1 MKPVGRA
8 HIRAALRETG
18 ALLAQWTEGWDTE
31 PCDWWYV
38 CCDRKDYDISSLRKV
53 ARYDVRRGLQ
63 QCEVRKVD
71 AEWFAS
77 NGFTVYAAAFRHYG
91 TRPAL
96 TETEFVDEFRT
107 HATYPGRETWGAF
120 MNDRLIAWESCI
132 VIDDAVVSA
141 SAKCDPAYFRARPNN
156 ALVYVLT
163 RHYLIERRLR
173 YVTSGSRVLLHDT
186 NVQEFNEK
194 MGYRKVYCPLR
205 TELGSIAAFLHI
217 LRLPGLARRLGL
229 GQFLRSPIDK
239 LEAVAAAVR
248 VSRSCQSV
256 AASTAESYPRPG
268 QSPDI

>member
-1 MKPVGRA
+1 MKPVDRA

-18 ALLAQWTEGWDTE
+18 ALLAQWTEGWDTA

-38 CCDRKDYDISSLRKV
+38 CCDRKDYDISSLRKA

-63 QCEVRKVD
+63 QCQVRKVD

-77 NGFTVYAAAFRHYG
+77 NGFPVYSAAFRHYG
-91 TRPAL
+91 TTPGL
-96 TETEFVDEFRT
+96 TETEFVDEFRA

-141 SAKCDPAYFRARPNN
+141 SAKCDPAYFIARPNN

-163 RHYLIERRLR
+163 RHYLRERRLR
-173 YVTSGSRVLLHDT
+173 YVTSGSRVLLHAT
-186 NVQEFNEK
+186 NVQAFNEK

-205 TELGSIAAFLHI
+205 TELGSIVAFLTM
-217 LRLPGLARRLGL
+217 LRLPGWARRLGL
-229 GQFLRSPIDK
+229 GTLLRGPIDK
-239 LEAVAAAVR
+239 LDAVAAAVR
-248 VSRSCQSV
+248 VSRSCQDV
-256 AASTAESYPRPG
+256 AASTDDGIQRPG
-268 QSPDI
+268 QPSDI